1 MGRGFQYPDGVHF
14 DEPRLHRLPG
24 IQTSSIE
31 KYCHIVLGWGP
42 RRVHPLRPFNDCLR
56 ALFDH
61 TPIVGE
67 RELR

>member
-1 MGRGFQYPDGVHF
+1 
-14 DEPRLHRLPG
+14 
-24 IQTSSIE
+24 
-31 KYCHIVLGWGP
+31 
-42 RRVHPLRPFNDCLR
+42 VHPLRPFNDCLR